1 MFIPGV
7 HKSVPD
13 LGHIN
18 KLSKWSALNLGQYIA
33 RWAKLLQNLLM
44 LSTGKETK
52 GLFLNMRNMNENNL
66 PLFGNKRSLF
76 SNKGR
81 LLRKSLFLCFWSPL
95 QADWQSPSSGLPER
109 YKGTIS
115 PLEGNRFFLFAHN
128 DVRHLYNIGS
138 IHDTVA
144 VHVTNKTI

>member
-1 MFIPGV
+1 MVCPESEATYCTLGKTSP
-7 HKSVPD
+7 KSTYVID
-13 LGHIN
+13 
-18 KLSKWSALNLGQYIA
+18 
-33 RWAKLLQNLLM
+33 R
-44 LSTGKETK
+44 
-52 GLFLNMRNMNENNL
+52 
-66 PLFGNKRSLF
+66 
-76 SNKGR
+76 
-81 LLRKSLFLCFWSPL
+81 CFWSPL

-115 PLEGNRFFLFAHN
+115 PLEGDRFFLFAHN